1 MITEV
6 MKRMVDKTTW
16 VFLFNNI
23 NHKQCDGIENGRFY
37 SFIKGVMRKELKNS
51 VENKTVDKTTWV
63 FLIKSINH
71 KQNVR
76 LIIGR
81 YYSYLRK

>member
-1 MITEV
+1 
-6 MKRMVDKTTW
+6 MVDKTTW
-16 VFLFNNI
+16 VFLIKSI
-23 NHKQCDGIENGRFY
+23 NLKQNESIIIGRYY
-37 SFIKGVMRKELKNS
+37 SYIKGVMRKELKNS

-71 KQNVR
+71 KQNER
-76 LIIGR
+76 IIIGR